1 MVRDDIGIEVNRE
14 IRRQKVRG
22 FFIKTAGIAGIIGG
36 GLVGASAPRTSDYV
50 AELNREATVQQY
62 VCDSILDKYTG
73 ITAIFKGGKENA
85 LLNDKKLDPQIKDL
99 YREHKARG
107 AEYTQE
113 AAAVSDGSKH
123 VAYSIAA
130 HPRVAYGA
138 FRANFGKAALTDD
151 TTWKMA
157 GAGAAAGGLVG
168 AIGVA
173 VLTRRKRK

>member
-1 MVRDDIGIEVNRE
+1 MARDDVSIAVDKEL
-14 IRRQKVRG
+14 RRRKIRG
-22 FFIKTAGIAGIIGG
+22 FFIKTTGLVGIVAG

-50 AELNREATVQQY
+50 AELKREATVQQY
-62 VCDSILDKYTG
+62 VCDSILEKYTG

-113 AAAVSDGSKH
+113 ATAVLNGSKPI
-123 VAYSIAA
+123 AYSVAS
-130 HPRVAYGA
+130 HPGVAYGA
-138 FRANFGKAALTDD
+138 FRANFGKAAITDD
-151 TTWKMA
+151 STWKMA

-168 AIGVA
+168 AIGAA